1 MEGQRLVTQFQQNVQ
16 FCLLSFHFIRFH
28 FATLTIPR
36 NRIREMITFFC
47 LITKIVST
55 LFRETRSEQNSVG
68 NHNCTRAKD
77 ANKSYRK
84 LMVQIFQISNVNFL
98 RYTTSV
104 AQSQDSLKKMVAKH
118 ILYSKCY
125 RQIMRS
131 ISCGLKYQ
139 SSYQNNLVYLPRSY
153 QHKRKFTNSF
163 ATVWRWR
170 LETWSQF

>member
-1 MEGQRLVTQFQQNVQ
+1 MPIWNPVSEYNPRSIFLDNNIWHCILIFLRSWASIRVRRKQWRAKELSYSVSTK
-16 FCLLSFHFIRFH
+16 CTILLTFVPFHSVPF
-28 FATLTIPR
+28 R
-36 NRIREMITFFC
+36 NIDYSQKSEFREMITFYC

-104 AQSQDSLKKMVAKH
+104 AQSQDSLKKWWQNT
-118 ILYSKCY
+118 YST
-125 RQIMRS
+125 
-131 ISCGLKYQ
+131 L
-139 SSYQNNLVYLPRSY
+139 N
-153 QHKRKFTNSF
+153 
-163 ATVWRWR
+163 ATGK
-170 LETWSQF
+170 L